1 MDKRRMLIGLI
12 VLLAIPLYIWIAY
25 VEIPAK
31 SKIGEEKLQ
40 QDPLQHDF
48 SQVLKYDNPYMGN
61 ASNVGNLFQALPLNE
76 YKGTFAM
83 DPDQLSLVIN
93 YNVNASELEGK
104 AEDAFLYNS
113 TAAFLL
119 IHNLDKLEM
128 RFLDKSFVTTRNRVE
143 NWFGSEWESLKDPE
157 EFKKQVQQKLKDGEQ
172 EDWLQSYKE
181 GDS

>member
-31 SKIGEEKLQ
+31 SKVGEEKLQ

-48 SQVLKYDNPYMGN
+48 SQVLQYDNPYMGN
-61 ASNVGNLFQALPLNE
+61 ASNVGNLFQSLPLND
-76 YKGTFAM
+76 YKGTFEM
-83 DPDQLSLVIN
+83 DSDRFSLVMN
-93 YNVNASELEGK
+93 YDVNAGELEGK

-119 IHNLDKLEM
+119 IHNLDQIEM
-128 RFLDKSFVTTRNRVE
+128 KFLDTSFITTRNRVE
-143 NWFGSEWESLKDPE
+143 NWFGSEWEHLKDPE
-157 EFKKQVQQKLKDGEQ
+157 EFKKQVQQKLKNGEQ
-172 EDWLQSYKE
+172 EDWLHSYQE
-181 GDS
+181 GKS

>member
-48 SQVLKYDNPYMGN
+48 SEVLQYDNPYMGN
-61 ASNVGNLFQALPLNE
+61 ASNVGSLFQALPLHE
-76 YKGTFAM
+76 YKGSFEM
-83 DPDQLSLVIN
+83 DSDQLSLVIN
-93 YNVNASELEGK
+93 YNVNAGELGGK

-119 IHNLDKLEM
+119 IHNLDELEM
-128 RFLDKSFVTTRNRVE
+128 RFLDTSFVTTRERVE
-143 NWFGSEWESLKDPE
+143 KWFGSEWERLKEPE

-172 EDWLQSYKE
+172 EEWLQSYME
-181 GDS
+181 RES